1 MIDSGPFAALTCGVG
16 LLDHETIQQ
25 FGVSG
30 PAARASGVDLDL
42 RLCSPIW
49 PTASSLA

>member
-1 MIDSGPFAALTCGVG
+1 MIDSPPFAGLTCGVG

-30 PAARASGVDLDL
+30 PAARASRVVLICASR
-42 RLCSPIW
+42 RLIW
-49 PTASSLA
+49 PIGS